1 MEKIEFLRSDVLK
14 LKVLKELFDKKDHT
28 PSELSKKLNTNGTTL
43 LRNCKLLELFSLI
56 EIDVKK
62 TKGINY
68 FLKITEKG
76 SSWYNANRNILIYLK
91 KRY

>member
-14 LKVLKELFDKKDHT
+14 IKVLKKLLDKKDHT
-28 PSELSKKLNTNGTTL
+28 PSELSTKLNTNGTTI
-43 LRNCKLLELFSLI
+43 LRNCKLLELFNLI

-76 SSWYNANRNILIYLK
+76 LSWYNANRNFLIDLK
-91 KRY
+91 NRY

>member
-14 LKVLKELFDKKDHT
+14 FKVLKKLLDKRDHT
-28 PSELSKKLNTNGTTL
+28 PSELSTKLKTNGTTL
-43 LRNCKLLELFSLI
+43 LRNCKLLELFDLI

-68 FLKITEKG
+68 FLKITQKG
-76 SSWYNANRNILIYLK
+76 SSWYSDNRIILEEILK
-91 KRY
+91 E

>member
-1 MEKIEFLRSDVLK
+1 MEKITYLVSDILK
-14 LKVLKELFDKKDHT
+14 LKILNKLQDKKFHT
-28 PSELSKKLNTNGTTL
+28 PSELSIKINTNGTTL
-43 LRNCKLLELFSLI
+43 LRNCKFLKFLELI

-76 SSWYNANRNILIYLK
+76 SEILESNPGILQTL
-91 KRY
+91 

>member
-14 LKVLKELFDKKDHT
+14 FKVLKKLLDKRDHT
-28 PSELSKKLNTNGTTL
+28 PSELSTKLNTNGTTL
-43 LRNCKLLELFSLI
+43 LRNCKLLELFDLI

-68 FLKITEKG
+68 FLKITQKG
-76 SSWYNANRNILIYLK
+76 SSWYSDNRIILEEILK
-91 KRY
+91 E